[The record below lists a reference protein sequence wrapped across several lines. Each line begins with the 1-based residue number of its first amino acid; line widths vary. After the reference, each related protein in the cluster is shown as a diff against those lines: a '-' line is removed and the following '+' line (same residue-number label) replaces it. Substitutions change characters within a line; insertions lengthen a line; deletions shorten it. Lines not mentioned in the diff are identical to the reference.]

1 MRFSLLVIG
10 GLILFVTLGPLL
22 ISTDPM
28 TTSAA
33 AQFQPP
39 SREHVL
45 GTDLFG
51 RDILARFIY
60 GGQRTL
66 MMAGGAT
73 VLALGAGVPLGLIA
87 GSTSG
92 WINQALSGV
101 LAAMLSIPSLLLALV
116 FITLSGPSIIAI
128 MLAVGLAQ
136 VTPCAYAIRAA
147 VQSVRQMLYVEAAR
161 SMGGAAHYILAVHVL
176 RGIRPTLLAYACVI
190 FSYALLN
197 GAALSF
203 LGLAGEPGVPD
214 WGVML
219 ADGRAAFR
227 FAPWISI
234 VPGLGITLTVWAIN
248 RLADAIME
256 RK

>member
-1 MRFSLLVIG
+1 MRFSLLVLG
-10 GLILFVTLGPLL
+10 GLLLLLTLGPLL
-22 ISTDPM
+22 VSADPM
-28 TTSAA
+28 ATSAA
-33 AQFQPP
+33 MQFQPP
-39 SREHVL
+39 NREHVL
-45 GTDLFG
+45 GTDLLG
-51 RDILARFIY
+51 RDVLARFVY

-66 MMAGGAT
+66 LMAGGAT
-73 VLALGAGVPLGLIA
+73 LLALGVGVPLGLIV

-92 WINQALSGV
+92 WIDQTLSGV

-116 FITLSGPSIIAI
+116 FITLSGPSIFSI
-128 MLAVGLAQ
+128 MLAIGLAQ
-136 VTPCAYAIRAA
+136 ITPCAYAIRAA

-161 SMGGAAHYILAVHVL
+161 SMGGTARYVLAVHVL

-219 ADGRAAFR
+219 AEGRSAFR

-234 VPGLGITLTVWAIN
+234 VPGLGITITVWSIN
-248 RLADAIME
+248 RLVDAIME